1 MILNRGNL
9 FSFLVTAFVGAVFL
23 LMAFE
28 TWALFTGNKPTSDYF
43 RDAVHAFPGWAFVVA
58 ILVGITLGH
67 FLWGP
72 ATGAGAPAL
81 APADRPTCCKLV
93 LVPSSRCSSR
103 FLLACSSSSC

>member
-28 TWALFTGNKPTSDYF
+28 TWALFTGNNPISDYF
-43 RDAVHAFPGWAFVVA
+43 RETVHAFPGWAFVVA

-72 ATGAGAPAL
+72 ATGAL
-81 APADRPTCCKLV
+81 APAPRRLRQ
-93 LVPSSRCSSR
+93 LIGRR
-103 FLLACSSSSC
+103 AAN

>member
-28 TWALFTGNKPTSDYF
+28 TWALFTGNKPISDYF
-43 RDAVHAFPGWAFVVA
+43 REAVHAFPGWIFAVA

-72 ATGAGAPAL
+72 ATGAL
-81 APADRPTCCKLV
+81 APT
-93 LVPSSRCSSR
+93 SRR
-103 FLLACSSSSC
+103 LRELTGRRAAN

>member
-28 TWALFTGNKPTSDYF
+28 TWALFTGNKPISDYF
-43 RDAVHAFPGWAFVVA
+43 REAVHAFPGWIFAVA

-72 ATGAGAPAL
+72 ATGAL
-81 APADRPTCCKLV
+81 APA
-93 LVPSSRCSSR
+93 SRR
-103 FLLACSSSSC
+103 WRELTGRRAAN

>member
-28 TWALFTGNKPTSDYF
+28 TWALFTGNKPISDYF
-43 RDAVHAFPGWAFVVA
+43 REAVHAFPGWAFVVA

-72 ATGAGAPAL
+72 ATGAL
-81 APADRPTCCKLV
+81 APAPRRLRQ
-93 LVPSSRCSSR
+93 LIGRR
-103 FLLACSSSSC
+103 AAN